1 MTYYKSLVMPFNF
14 FYSLVH
20 VLCQPNVR
28 DARGIFAKQ
37 VYMGIQ
43 DRRVHGFAVFPQDC
57 LDWKSKTLVIC
68 ESVCSFVDHKYYFKA
83 HKINKRLYEQ
93 IQ

>member
-1 MTYYKSLVMPFNF
+1 MPFNF

-57 LDWKSKTLVIC
+57 LD
-68 ESVCSFVDHKYYFKA
+68 
-83 HKINKRLYEQ
+83 
-93 IQ
+93 